1 MQLEAGSFLRDYEIE
16 KLFGKGGMGTVYLAK
31 DSFLDR
37 RVAIKELSPLLTADS
52 ELVQRFRNEA
62 RMQAKLNHAN
72 IVSLHSFFEQS
83 GRYYMVMEYAEGRT
97 LKELINQIGPIPEKR
112 ALNILRQLVS
122 ALQYAHEL
130 GIVHRDI
137 KPSNIILD
145 ANDRVKILDFGIA
158 RIMGERGLTQTGQQL
173 GTVVYMSPEQ
183 VKALKDIDGRSDIY
197 SLGVSFFEMLSG
209 RRPYDLNTESDF
221 EIMTKIVQHPLPDP
235 RLYYPHISDK
245 TVNILT
251 KMIEK
256 DRNLRYSNA
265 RQIAQDIDGNLSGQQ
280 NSSYVPQYD
289 MPVRNE
295 SNSIVSDAKQSSDES
310 DYGMNKKRI
319 VKLYVA
325 QSVVTILVAI
335 LYSGII
341 GGINNYFYLKHHIY
355 DRSLIILLIL
365 APFVGAIII
374 CFRGLFNAQKLM
386 KQKRYKEASKIPQR
400 NKVINITVVITLII
414 LLISLWQY
422 IE

>member
-16 KLFGKGGMGTVYLAK
+16 KLLGKGGMGTVYLAK

-183 VKALKDIDGRSDIY
+183 VKAFKDIDGRSDIY

-209 RRPYDLNTESDF
+209 RRPYDLNTDSDF
-221 EIMTKIVQHPLPDP
+221 EIMTKIVQNPLPDP
-235 RLYYPHISDK
+235 RSYYPHISDK
-245 TVNILT
+245 TVNILN

-256 DRNLRYSNA
+256 DRNLRYPNA
-265 RQIAQDIDGNLSGQQ
+265 LKIAQDIDGNLSGQQ

-289 MPVRNE
+289 MPMRNKP
-295 SNSIVSDAKQSSDES
+295 SNVVSDAEQISDKS
-310 DYGMNKKRI
+310 DYGMNKTSITKM
-319 VKLYVA
+319 YVL
-325 QSVVTILVAI
+325 QSIVAI
-335 LYSGII
+335 AAIVSWFII
-341 GGINNYFYLKHHIY
+341 SSIFVDIFDDPTLIVV
-355 DRSLIILLIL
+355 SLFIATIGMVI
-365 APFVGAIII
+365 FTFKNVV
-374 CFRGLFNAQKLM
+374 NTQKFLDK
-386 KQKRYKEASKIPQR
+386 KQYKEAYLSSVRNRKFNKIIFIFAA
-400 NKVINITVVITLII
+400 VFFIIGII
-414 LLISLWQY
+414 LD
-422 IE
+422 